1 MIVSVSWDFGSN
13 RSTPRAVPAAPTACA
28 VGVGPFSVEAGASPS
43 DSGIGVVGI
52 VLSSSARAGTAGSS
66 NTAVVSGS
74 ASSRGNGPRMRD
86 SSPDSVHGQTEIYVI
101 VANDG
106 NPEK

>member
-1 MIVSVSWDFGSN
+1 
-13 RSTPRAVPAAPTACA
+13 
-28 VGVGPFSVEAGASPS
+28 
-43 DSGIGVVGI
+43 
-52 VLSSSARAGTAGSS
+52 
-66 NTAVVSGS
+66 
-74 ASSRGNGPRMRD
+74 MRD